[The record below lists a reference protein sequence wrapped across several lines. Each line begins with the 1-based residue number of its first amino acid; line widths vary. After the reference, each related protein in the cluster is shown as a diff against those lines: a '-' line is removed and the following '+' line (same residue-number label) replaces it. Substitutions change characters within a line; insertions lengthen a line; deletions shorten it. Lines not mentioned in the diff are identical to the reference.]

1 MADTQQPEQTTSRV
15 YCEEKELLE
24 VISLPLEL
32 PEYQRPYKWE
42 EKNVNELF
50 IDLNSVIEKSNQ
62 NKEYKY
68 RLGSVILFKTNDS
81 KYEIVDGQQRL
92 TTLILI
98 IGCLKKLDCEIN
110 NNQKQEKEIDL
121 DKMTDFV
128 KNSFNKGEISQKHL
142 SENYKLI
149 YKLIKSKLQNEKKY
163 YLDNLLKV
171 LKTNITF
178 VRFIITGDKAIAFQL
193 FDSQNSRG
201 KELYPHD
208 LLKAYH
214 LRQIRLESY
223 NKNYA
228 NSFVEEELD
237 LEKFY
242 AERWD
247 ELSSND
253 ELSLSEF
260 FNGYLFKLTRWLRGE
275 SANLVFKKEHI
286 DYFKG
291 IAPNATYRFAQ
302 REFKASPIFQ
312 IGIPCVAGSDF
323 FDMVFYY
330 HRELKAIITAFEKGA
345 DKNNPPIKIKEIVKK
360 YKYYGPF
367 SYTRNLFF
375 ATLLLYY
382 DRFSQINDRAIET
395 IFAWSVYPR
404 IDKDSLHF
412 SAIDDHARRNDSLI
426 KLISTSVDHIK
437 VLDNLYK
444 YKNEISNRN
453 YNSNKEY
460 TVEGLKNKIIK
471 ILKGEKNGQ

>member
-1 MADTQQPEQTTSRV
+1 MADTQQPVNCNETNLLDV
-15 YCEEKELLE
+15 LELNLK
-24 VISLPLEL
+24 L

-50 IDLNSVIEKSNQ
+50 IDLNSVIEKINQ
-62 NKEYKY
+62 YKEYKY
-68 RLGSVILFKTNDS
+68 RLGSVILFQTNNPKTNNPE
-81 KYEIVDGQQRL
+81 YEIVDGQQRL
-92 TTLILI
+92 TTLMLI
-98 IGCLKKLDCEIN
+98 IGCLNQLGCEIY
-110 NNQKQEKEIDL
+110 NNQEQEKRIDL
-121 DKMTDFV
+121 NKIEKFV
-128 KNSFNKGEISQKHL
+128 EDSFNKGEISKEHL
-142 SENYKLI
+142 SEN
-149 YKLIKSKLQNEKKY
+149 YKLIKSKLQNEY
-163 YLDNLLKV
+163 EDYLDNLLKV

-193 FDSQNSRG
+193 FDSQNARG

-312 IGIPCVAGSDF
+312 IGIPCIAGSDF
-323 FDMVFYY
+323 FDMVFHY
-330 HRELKAIITAFEKGA
+330 HRELQEIINAFEKED
-345 DKNNPPIKIKEIVKK
+345 DKNNTPIKEIVKK

-382 DRFSQINDRAIET
+382 DRFSQINERAIET

-404 IDKDSLHF
+404 IHYDSLHF
-412 SAIDDHARRNDSLI
+412 SAIDNHARNIDSLI

-437 VLDNLYK
+437 VLDNLYN

-460 TVEGLKNKIIK
+460 TVEGLKNKIID
-471 ILKGEKNGQ
+471 IYKGTENGN

>member
-1 MADTQQPEQTTSRV
+1 MADTQQPVNCNETNLLDV
-15 YCEEKELLE
+15 LELNLK
-24 VISLPLEL
+24 L

-50 IDLNSVIEKSNQ
+50 IDLNSVIEKINQ
-62 NKEYKY
+62 YKEYKY
-68 RLGSVILFKTNDS
+68 RLGSVILFQTNNPETNNPE
-81 KYEIVDGQQRL
+81 YEIVDGQQRL
-92 TTLILI
+92 TTLMLI
-98 IGCLKKLDCEIN
+98 IGCLNQLGCEIY
-110 NNQKQEKEIDL
+110 NNQEQEKRIDL
-121 DKMTDFV
+121 NKIEKFV
-128 KNSFNKGEISQKHL
+128 EDSFKKGEVNQKHL

-149 YKLIKSKLQNEKKY
+149 ESKIKSESKGYPEKLIKFLKK
-163 YLDNLLKV
+163 
-171 LKTNITF
+171 NITF
-178 VRFIITGDKAIAFQL
+178 VQFIITGDEAIAFQL

-237 LEKFY
+237 PEKFY

-247 ELSSND
+247 ELSSKD

-260 FNGYLFKLTRWLRGE
+260 FNGYLFKLTRIVRGE

-312 IGIPCVAGSDF
+312 IGIPCIAGSDF
-323 FDMVFYY
+323 FDMVFHY
-330 HRELKAIITAFEKGA
+330 HRELQEIINAFEKED
-345 DKNNPPIKIKEIVKK
+345 DKNNTPIKEIVKK

-382 DRFSQINDRAIET
+382 DRFSQINERAIET

-404 IDKDSLHF
+404 IYYDSLHF
-412 SAIDDHARRNDSLI
+412 SAIDKHARHNDSLI
-426 KLISTSVDHIK
+426 KLISTSVDHNK
-437 VLDNLYK
+437 VLDNLFK
-444 YKNEISNRN
+444 YKEKINDQN
-453 YNSNKEY
+453 YPNVGEY
-460 TVEGLKNKIIK
+460 TVKGLKNNIIK
-471 ILKGEKNGQ
+471 ILKVKGEKNGQ

>member
-15 YCEEKELLE
+15 DCEEKELLE
-24 VISLPLEL
+24 VIRLPLEL
-32 PEYQRPYKWE
+32 PEYQRPYKWGK
-42 EKNVNELF
+42 KNVNELF
-50 IDLNSVIEKSNQ
+50 IDLNSVIEKSHQ
-62 NKEYKY
+62 IKEYKY

-92 TTLILI
+92 TTLMLI
-98 IGCLKKLDCEIN
+98 IGCLNLKKLGCEID
-110 NNQKQEKEIDL
+110 NNQKQEKGIDL
-121 DKMTDFV
+121 DKMDDFV

-149 YKLIKSKLQNEKKY
+149 KSKLQNERPKY
-163 YLDNLLKV
+163 CQELYDV
-171 LKTNITF
+171 LIKNITF
-178 VRFIITGDKAIAFQL
+178 VQFIITGDKAIAFQL
-193 FDSQNSRG
+193 FDSQNARG

-312 IGIPCVAGSDF
+312 IGIPCIAGSDF
-323 FDMVFYY
+323 FDMVFHY
-330 HRELKAIITAFEKGA
+330 HRELQAIINALEKED
-345 DKNNPPIKIKEIVKK
+345 DKNNPPITIKEIVKK

-395 IFAWSVYPR
+395 IFAWFVYPR

-412 SAIDDHARRNDSLI
+412 SSIDDYARLNDSLI
-426 KLISTSVDHIK
+426 KLISTSVDHNK
-437 VLDNLYK
+437 VLDNLFK
-444 YKNEISNRN
+444 YKEKINDQKAPTTNVG
-453 YNSNKEY
+453 EY
-460 TVEGLKNKIIK
+460 TVKGLKNNIIK
-471 ILKGEKNGQ
+471 ILEGEKNGQ

>member
-1 MADTQQPEQTTSRV
+1 MTATQQPEQPTSSEKSNV
-15 YCEEKELLE
+15 ECEEKKLLD
-24 VISLPLEL
+24 VLSLDNLTL
-32 PEYQRPYKWE
+32 PVYQRPYKWE

-50 IDLNSVIEKSNQ
+50 TDLNSVIEKSNQ
-62 NKEYKY
+62 NKEDYKYRY
-68 RLGSVILFKTNDS
+68 RLGSVILFKTNNP
-81 KYEIVDGQQRL
+81 KTNNPEYEIVDGQQRL
-92 TTLILI
+92 TTLMLI
-98 IGCLKKLDCEIN
+98 IGCLNQLGCEIY
-110 NNQKQEKEIDL
+110 NNQEQEKRIDL
-121 DKMTDFV
+121 NKIEKFV
-128 KNSFNKGEISQKHL
+128 EDSFKKGEVNQKHL

-149 YKLIKSKLQNEKKY
+149 ESKIKSESKGYPEKLIKFLKK
-163 YLDNLLKV
+163 
-171 LKTNITF
+171 NITF
-178 VRFIITGDKAIAFQL
+178 VQFIVTGDKAIAFQL

-345 DKNNPPIKIKEIVKK
+345 DKNNPPIKEIVEIFKK
-360 YKYYGPF
+360 YQYYGPF

-375 ATLLLYY
+375 ATMLLYF

-404 IDKDSLHF
+404 IY
-412 SAIDDHARRNDSLI
+412 
-426 KLISTSVDHIK
+426 K
-437 VLDNLYK
+437 VLDNLFEYK
-444 YKNEISNRN
+444 EKINDQNDPN
-453 YNSNKEY
+453 VGEY
-460 TVEGLKNKIIK
+460 TVKGLKNNIIK
-471 ILKGEKNGQ
+471 ILKVKGEKNGQ